1 MRKITG
7 PMEEVAVDIL
17 KDLEIMFMRTR
28 DYSSCEE
35 VFDELC
41 EIFQKHSKKYF
52 LHSDP
57 FTGMLCT
64 SKEYAKKRL
73 AYARQVM
80 IARYGHC
87 DGLD

>member
-7 PMEEVAVDIL
+7 PMQQVAVDIL
-17 KDLEIMFMRTR
+17 GNLEVILMRTR

-35 VFDELC
+35 VFDELVS
-41 EIFQKHSKKYF
+41 IIQNQSKKYF
-52 LHSDP
+52 LHEDP

-64 SKEYAKKRL
+64 SKEYAENSL
-73 AYARQVM
+73 EYDRQRM
-80 IARYGHC
+80 IEKYGHC